1 MGNQETQLHCLWE
14 CQVSRAVWDVDFS
27 WIDHREGSRSSLID
41 LMEVIGNKPNALEE
55 FAVMAWMLWR

>member
-1 MGNQETQLHCLWE
+1 MGNQDTQLHCLWE
-14 CQVSRAVWDVDFS
+14 CEVLRAVWDVDFS
-27 WIDHREGSRSSLID
+27 WIDHRECSRSSLID